1 MRFLK
6 LFFRY
11 RNRDSIIGIATSYML
26 DGPGFKSHQGKEISE
41 TVQTGS
47 GTHPASCLKM
57 GTGVLPGCENS
68 PPSVLKLR
76 MSGAILLLPLYA
88 FMDRD
93 STFYL
98 LYDDHKIL
106 CSGSRFTAAIMVH
119 IVINVATPRTV
130 VLLLTCSTDSQLGIL
145 YLTI

>member
-11 RNRDSIIGIATSYML
+11 RSRDSIVGITTSYVL
-26 DGPGFKSHQGKEISE
+26 DGPGFGSHQGQEISE

-47 GTHPASCLKM
+47 GAH
-57 GTGVLPGCENS
+57 S
-68 PPSVLKLR
+68 PPSALKLR

-88 FMDRD
+88 FMDKD

-98 LYDDHKIL
+98 FYDVNR
-106 CSGSRFTAAIMVH
+106 GMVFT
-119 IVINVATPRTV
+119 
-130 VLLLTCSTDSQLGIL
+130 
-145 YLTI
+145 